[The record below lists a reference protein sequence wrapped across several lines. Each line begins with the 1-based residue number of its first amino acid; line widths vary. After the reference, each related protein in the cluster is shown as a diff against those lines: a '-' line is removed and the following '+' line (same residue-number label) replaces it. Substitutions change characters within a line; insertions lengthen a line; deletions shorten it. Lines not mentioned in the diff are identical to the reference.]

1 MSYVIFNAGDP
12 QKSLVTRSHAHKL
25 TEVPAALQISLIW
38 LIYYYYPL
46 AVKILKFK
54 YMNEKAKPVIMITI
68 GNLVGLL

>member
-1 MSYVIFNAGDP
+1 M
-12 QKSLVTRSHAHKL
+12 LVWKVAIYIYLYITYPFL
-25 TEVPAALQISLIW
+25 NTEFMIMMLIISLIW